1 MSKIFRAIVFLA
13 IINLPL
19 YGAIIRAGHVISIQV
34 MSNPEFSGQY
44 TVNENGTIE
53 YPLLAD
59 QIITNIT
66 TSELMNELTLRLAR
80 HIDNPLVLVSIVEK
94 PEITLT
100 VLGQVLN
107 PGPVK
112 AIQGAT
118 IQEAIKLAGGAL
130 EKADLSRVKIVH
142 KGKPGTEEVY
152 DLLKFMEEGELE
164 TMPKLENEDMV
175 VVLAQE
181 RSKKVKVIGSVQ
193 KPGLFDL
200 EEKMNVFEV
209 IYLAG
214 GPVEKADLTKV
225 RRISHPENSKSIEEV
240 LDIQSYIDKGQM
252 EQIPAVYEG
261 DIIIVYSKWY
271 DWKTILSILN
281 NTLLFVVTIQTFANL
296 FK

>member
-1 MSKIFRAIVFLA
+1 MLKIFRAIVFLA

-19 YGAIIRAGHVISIQV
+19 YGAIIRAGHVINIQV

-44 TVNENGTIE
+44 IVNENGTIE

-142 KGKPGTEEVY
+142 KGNPSSEEVY

-225 RRISHPENSKSIEEV
+225 RRISHHENSKAIEEV

-281 NTLLFVVTIQTFANL
+281 NTLLFIVTIQTFANL